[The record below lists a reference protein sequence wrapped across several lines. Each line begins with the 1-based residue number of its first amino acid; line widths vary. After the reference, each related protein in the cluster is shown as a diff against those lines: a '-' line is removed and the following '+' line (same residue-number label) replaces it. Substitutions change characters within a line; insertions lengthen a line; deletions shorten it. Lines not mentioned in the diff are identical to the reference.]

1 MMPEIHCPM
10 CNGDAGVLGSLG
22 HFLVSQCRDCGYE
35 WQVAG
40 EDDAIDDDAD
50 K

>member
-10 CNGDAGVLGSLG
+10 CNGNAGVLGSLG
-22 HFLVSQCRDCGYE
+22 HYLVLQCRDCGYE

-40 EDDAIDDDAD
+40 DEGVANDGVDE
-50 K
+50 